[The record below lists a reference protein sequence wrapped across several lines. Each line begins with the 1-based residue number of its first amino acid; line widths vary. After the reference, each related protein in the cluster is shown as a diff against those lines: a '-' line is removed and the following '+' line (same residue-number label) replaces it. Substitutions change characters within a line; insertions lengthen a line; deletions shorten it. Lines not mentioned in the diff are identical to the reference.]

1 MKMQVCNYHINLGK
15 LKAFNEIFKIS
26 QRGEDAIREMLTET
40 IQKLR
45 VKLERIDIELV
56 RILEK

>member
-26 QRGEDAIREMLTET
+26 TRGEDAIREMLTET

-45 VKLERIDIELV
+45 VKLERIDIELL

>member
-26 QRGEDAIREMLTET
+26 QRGEDAIREMLTEK